1 MLRFDN
7 SHTQQKLNGE
17 LMKGIVLAGGSSTR
31 LNPISKGISKQLM
44 PIYGKPIVYYTT
56 SLLILAALLVF
67 TSVLTRW
74 WMWQERLC
82 LRHMENTS

>member
-1 MLRFDN
+1 MHALVDESQSLILSRTTKLHYN
-7 SHTQQKLNGE
+7 S
-17 LMKGIVLAGGSSTR
+17 MKCIVLAGGSSIR
-31 LNPISKGISKQLM
+31 LNPISKGISKLLM

-74 WMWQERLC
+74 WMWQE
-82 LRHMENTS
+82 